1 MKRRLVDFT
10 LRCAFSEPEK
20 TVCCC
25 EYFTVDGF
33 RREDGEWELGVYTP
47 NTVTREDARRIE
59 GFLAELEKVKA
70 ELAAVLKAIEDAYNK
85 FLAEDE

>member
-1 MKRRLVDFT
+1 VKRRMVEFT
-10 LRCAFSEPEK
+10 LRCVFREPEES
-20 TVCCC
+20 VCCG

-33 RREDGEWELGVYTP
+33 RREDGGWELGVYTP
-47 NTVTREDARRIE
+47 NTVTRGDARRIE

-70 ELAAVLKAIEDAYNK
+70 ELAAVLKAVEDAYNK